1 MKKLFANDK
10 GGQSL
15 KTLPALLAKYRQLVR
30 LAIVQLITKAKYLL
44 LMKATLQNWQ
54 VVNTSFFFYAVLDD
68 RIEAMY
74 QYTYR

>member
-30 LAIVQLITKAKYLL
+30 LAIVQLITKAKIFVVDEGDAPELAGGQYILFLL
-44 LMKATLQNWQ
+44 CR
-54 VVNTSFFFYAVLDD
+54 F
-68 RIEAMY
+68 R
-74 QYTYR
+74 